1 MKPPFWITIGSYIGD
16 IVLEKEQSTYSGEL
30 EVICRNGRY
39 ALCTKNAVYSY
50 DDLYINFRES
60 FRRLDLEQYEIKNV
74 LVLGLGLGSIPYLLE
89 KKFKK
94 KYTYT
99 LVEIDQKVVNL
110 ATKYTL
116 SELTSPLNIIC
127 IDALEYIKSCT
138 ATFDFVAVDIFIDDQ
153 IPTSFESIQFL
164 EDVKKVLSP
173 NALLMYNRLIYKGD
187 MEIKNNDFFE
197 KKFKK
202 VFKNADCLSLGDNR
216 MLVNK
221 LLLK

>member
-39 ALCTKNAVYSY
+39 ALCTQNAVYSY

-60 FRRLDLEQYEIKNV
+60 FRRLDLEQYEIQNV

-127 IDALEYIKSCT
+127 MDALEYIKSCT
-138 ATFDFVAVDIFIDDQ
+138 ATFDLVAVDIFIDDQ

-164 EDVKKVLSP
+164 ENVKKVLSP
-173 NALLMYNRLIYKGD
+173 NALLMYNRLIYKGEL
-187 MEIKNNDFFE
+187 EIKNKDFFE

-202 VFKNADCLSLGDNR
+202 VFKDADCLSLGDNK